1 MDMRQ
6 RTRFPEKL
14 KKGEPAFGTVI
25 SFSDSTVTELIS
37 EDVDFVWIDMEHS
50 PQSLQTIQGHVMATK
65 GTGSTPLVR
74 VPWNDP
80 VLIKPVLDCG
90 AEGIIVPMV
99 CTADEARNA
108 VAACLYPPDGVR
120 GFGPRRPSQYGR
132 LGGPSF
138 CHQRNEEMICVLQIE
153 HIDAIKQIDEIVA
166 VPGISSL
173 VIGPNDLSG
182 SMGHMG
188 EPRHPEVVRAIEA
201 VLKSAGNR
209 NLPVGIGI
217 GADPTLANEWIG
229 KGMRW
234 VALGSDFALLLEALR
249 QAMKAMQGAPSS
261 MRSTPAKPSN

>member
-1 MDMRQ
+1 MHMHQ
-6 RTRFPEKL
+6 STRFTEKL
-14 KKGEPAFGTVI
+14 SKAEPALGTVI
-25 SFSDSTVTELIS
+25 SFSDPTVTELIA
-37 EDVDFVWIDMEHS
+37 EDMDFVWIDMEHG
-50 PQSLQTIQGHVMATK
+50 PQTLQTIQGHVMATN

-99 CTADEARNA
+99 CTADEARKA
-108 VAACLYPPDGVR
+108 VAACLYPPEGVR
-120 GFGPRRPSQYGR
+120 GFGPRRPSRYGR

-138 CHQRNEEMICVLQIE
+138 CRKLNEEMICILQIE

-201 VLKSAGNR
+201 VLESAGR
-209 NLPVGIGI
+209 RGLPVGIGI
-217 GADPTLANEWIG
+217 GADPKLANEWIE

-234 VALGSDFALLLEALR
+234 VALGSDFALLLEALQ
-249 QAMKAMQGAPSS
+249 QARKAMQAAVPDV
-261 MRSTPAKPSN
+261 RSTPANPSS